1 MTNLVLD
8 VDALLADGAE
18 LAALRHEHHDERYG
32 TAGEESETCRNILK
46 VKYRMKIYHAVL
58 CLGLCNI

>member
-18 LAALRHEHHDERYG
+18 LATLRHEHYNEGYG
-32 TAGEESETCRNILK
+32 TAGEESEAWWRK
-46 VKYRMKIYHAVL
+46 HPYHFKSTT
-58 CLGLCNI
+58 